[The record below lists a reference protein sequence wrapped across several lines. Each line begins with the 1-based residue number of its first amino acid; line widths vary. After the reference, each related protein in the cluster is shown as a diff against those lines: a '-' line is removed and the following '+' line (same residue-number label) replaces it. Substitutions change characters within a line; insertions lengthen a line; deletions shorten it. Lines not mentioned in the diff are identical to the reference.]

1 MAFLR
6 PAVIGALV
14 LAGACLCISL
24 WWINEVGNSRY
35 RNRSYAAQPVRYC
48 QRMSDARN
56 SAQLSSL
63 GLKPESYLHCMKWD
77 LDADRGDEA
86 VMIDLAK
93 LTHPDKR

>member
-1 MAFLR
+1 MTLLR
-6 PAVIGALV
+6 PAILGALV

-24 WWINEVGNSRY
+24 LWINEVGNARY

-48 QRMSDARN
+48 QRVSDPYN
-56 SAQLSSL
+56 SRQLSPL

-77 LDADRGDEA
+77 LNADRGDEP